1 MDKKVFTVLF
11 FVIGLTIYSPCFA
24 ETVILKSGQEIKG
37 KILER
42 TDKYIKI
49 EFHGVPIT
57 YYLDE
62 VVSIDAQSP
71 VSSLTSE
78 TGTKVSASSESI
90 DKNKIVEE
98 ILELS
103 GMKKQIENYP
113 SLVQSQLA
121 ESQNKQ
127 KPEVFAI
134 VSKVMSESYKAET
147 MYQVVLGNLIAN
159 FDMNHYT
166 ALLNWLHS
174 PLSKKM
180 SQLEEQASTPEALQE
195 MREFA
200 AKLQYNPPSQ
210 ERIALVQALDEAVG
224 GTNLSIEMI
233 TLTNLQMYKA
243 FETAI
248 PEAQRIKEDNWE
260 EKFKSTLKDQLEQPM
275 KQNTLISFLYVYRSV
290 SDEELREYINFW
302 DSSEGRWCNKILSRA
317 FLDAM
322 ARIGREMGNRLA
334 SELPKTKVAK

>member
-1 MDKKVFTVLF
+1 M
-11 FVIGLTIYSPCFA
+11 
-24 ETVILKSGQEIKG
+24 
-37 KILER
+37 
-42 TDKYIKI
+42 
-49 EFHGVPIT
+49 
-57 YYLDE
+57 
-62 VVSIDAQSP
+62 
-71 VSSLTSE
+71 
-78 TGTKVSASSESI
+78 
-90 DKNKIVEE
+90 
-98 ILELS
+98 
-103 GMKKQIENYP
+103 
-113 SLVQSQLA
+113 A

-275 KQNTLISFLYVYRSV
+275 KQKY
-290 SDEELREYINFW
+290 
-302 DSSEGRWCNKILSRA
+302 
-317 FLDAM
+317 
-322 ARIGREMGNRLA
+322 
-334 SELPKTKVAK
+334 PH